1 MRKENYKDDIKIF
14 VMLGL
19 LMVVDFIFI
28 ALYAV
33 IFHSLLPV

>member
-28 ALYAV
+28 ALLAV
-33 IFHSLLPV
+33 ILHSLLPV

>member
-33 IFHSLLPV
+33 ILHSLLPV